1 MDNCNLTT
9 HQLVKLDSLRASIA
23 AVSALACALSI
34 GLFVYRR
41 LYHRFI
47 ERLVVYLLILS
58 LLYSFSGVFQWV
70 AIFYNSMNGDALR
83 GCKAVG
89 FLTQYSSCAV
99 LLFLFALS
107 LLLFASIVLQ
117 QDWSGYK
124 WEVTTFLISLFTPAL
139 FSWIPF
145 VHDHYGLSGAWCWI
159 SAHNATCGLSNA
171 GLYEQVALW
180 YVPQTLLMLI
190 ATSLIVVIVLNLTEV
205 CCFKVKDIKVP
216 REVYQKAL
224 KKLLPL
230 LAYPIVFFVVNTV
243 SLICRVTVTAN
254 VEQLWLLYLRAIID
268 PSWGLLACIAF
279 LVHLHYLSKASAR
292 SGSAMHL
299 VDDDNGL
306 AN

>member
-9 HQLVKLDSLRASIA
+9 HQLVQLDSVRASIA
-23 AVSALACALSI
+23 AVSALACSLSI

-47 ERLVVYLLILS
+47 ERLVLYLLILS

-70 AIFYNSMNGDALR
+70 AIFYDSMNEDALR

-99 LLFLFALS
+99 LFFHFALS
-107 LLLFASIVLQ
+107 LLLFGSIVLQ
-117 QDWSGYK
+117 QDWSSYK
-124 WEVTTFLISLFTPAL
+124 WEITTFLTSLFVPAL

-145 VHDHYGLSGAWCWI
+145 IHDHYGLSGAWCWI
-159 SAHNATCGLSNA
+159 SAHNATCSLSMA
-171 GLYEQVALW
+171 GLYEQIVLW
-180 YVPQTLLMLI
+180 YIPQTLLMLI
-190 ATSLIVVIVLNLTEV
+190 ASCLIVVIVLNLTEV
-205 CCFKVKDIKVP
+205 CCFKARDIKVP

-230 LAYPIVFFVVNTV
+230 LAYPIVFFVINTV

-254 VEQLWLLYLRAIID
+254 VEQIWLLYLRAITD

-279 LVHLHYLSKASAR
+279 LVHLYSLSKTSAR
-292 SGSAMHL
+292 SRSTTHL
-299 VDDDNGL
+299 VEDSSDI
-306 AN
+306 